1 MGCSHSEGERT
12 MSKQQAKHR
21 PHNAQAEASVLGSIL
36 IEPDL
41 MSTIELAPGD
51 FYVESHR
58 AIFQAMASLWTD
70 GHPIDYTLLTDELER
85 AGKLGEV
92 VTPAQLTD
100 LLIGTPTGAYGPHY
114 AAAVKRSSVARQY
127 IRMAEKLAEMA
138 FEEADGDTLYAWIQE
153 QVAGINSG
161 RPDDKALLMW
171 DESFAEFQRL
181 LALDAQRR
189 ASGQA
194 GWSWPWD
201 SWTNLLREPQPGGL
215 VLLAGATGTGKT
227 TFAECIAEHWART
240 GKRVVLVH
248 LELNRKA
255 MLDRRMTRHTGI
267 PFSAIAENKLTPEH
281 RRMIALADKNM
292 QAWAGNVHYL
302 HAPGWS
308 SEQIVKELARLH
320 EAGQCDG
327 FVIDYLQKMTV
338 SRRQSSMWRGEQ
350 APLAWAADNVEAIKN
365 FAEQREL
372 IALLMSQFTKEA
384 QDISLENL
392 HHTKLRG
399 TQEIPDKVNQIVLL
413 HREILPAGRVD
424 DAGHEVVP
432 KGGMDVVVHAKV
444 TKNTFGPLGLVRQQI
459 VPAQYNV
466 FDW

>member
-1 MGCSHSEGERT
+1 MN
-12 MSKQQAKHR
+12 KQQAKHR

-41 MSTIELAPGD
+41 MNTIELTPGD
-51 FYVESHR
+51 FYVESHQ
-58 AIFQAMASLWTD
+58 AIYQAMASLWAG
-70 GHPIDYTLLTDELER
+70 GHPIDYVLLTDELER
-85 AGKLGEV
+85 GGKLGGV
-92 VTPAQLTD
+92 VTTAQLTD
-100 LLIGTPTGAYGPHY
+100 LLTSTPTGFYGHHY

-138 FEEADGDTLYAWIQE
+138 FEETDGDTLYSWIQE

-161 RPDDKALLMW
+161 RADDKALLMW

-181 LALDAQRR
+181 LELDAQRR
-189 ASGQA
+189 ESGQA

-201 SWTNLLREPQPGGL
+201 SWTTQLGEPQPGGL
-215 VLLAGATGTGKT
+215 VLLAAGTGVGKT
-227 TFAECIAEHWART
+227 TFAECIAEHWARI

-248 LELNRKA
+248 LELNRRT
-255 MLDRRMTRHTGI
+255 MLGRRMARHSGLELSTVL
-267 PFSAIAENKLTPEH
+267 SNKATPAQ
-281 RRMIALADKNM
+281 RRLMVQADEDM
-292 QAWAGNVHYL
+292 QVWAGNVHYL

-308 SEQIVKELARLH
+308 SEQIVKELSRLQ
-320 EAGQCDG
+320 EAGECDG
-327 FVIDYLQKMTV
+327 FVIDYLQKMQV

-350 APLAWAADNVEAIKN
+350 APLAWTADNVEAIKN

-372 IALLMSQFTKEA
+372 IACLLSQFTKEG
-384 QDISLENL
+384 QTISLEDL

-399 TQEIPDKVNQIVLL
+399 TQELADKVNQIVLL
-413 HREILPAGRVD
+413 HREILSAGRVD
-424 DAGHEVVP
+424 EAGREIVP

-444 TKNTFGPLGLVRQQI
+444 TKNTFGALGLVRQQI